1 MFESLGHV
9 MYRRRRW
16 VLALSGVFVIVAV
29 VWGTGVFGSL
39 ANGGFDDPNSES
51 AKALEQVEDA
61 VGRDN
66 ADVVLLYESADRTV
80 DDPAYR
86 AAVEGA
92 LADLPRDDIA
102 KVTTF
107 WSVQQQQRAEA
118 AARLVSEDRRSTYA
132 VLTLRGSSDDKLLA
146 TYRELEPALREPVPG
161 LELKIGGD
169 LALFDEVNTQVEQ
182 DIKRAETISLPLVLI
197 LLVIVF
203 GGLVAASLPLAVGGL
218 AILGAFTVLRLIAT
232 VTDVSIFSINIVTM
246 IGLGLAID
254 YALFVVTRFREQLAR
269 GDGVEQAIVT
279 TMATAG
285 RTIAFSGATVAVSI
299 ASLAV
304 FPVMFLQSMAYGGT
318 AAIAVAM
325 VAALTVLPALLAVLG
340 HRIDSLRIP
349 LLGRRRTADALV
361 GTEHGWWYRL
371 GRSVMRRPVAYAAVL
386 VPLLLLLG
394 LPFTRAEFG
403 GVDHRAL
410 PAGAESRVVAE
421 TLQRDFPGAGGT
433 SIVVAAKLDR
443 PVTGSTPDPATG
455 RALESY
461 LERLRAVEG
470 VDSAEI
476 TGIADDLAV
485 VSLRVPY
492 GAQEL
497 AARDVVEAVR
507 AVPASPGLQVTV
519 GGMTASVVDLLDG
532 LGDRLPWMGLFIV
545 LVTFLL
551 LFLAFGS
558 VVLPLKAVVM
568 NVLSL
573 SASFGALVWVFQDG
587 HLANLLGFT
596 SAGYLEATQPILL
609 FAVVFGLSMDYE
621 LFLLSR
627 VREEWDR
634 TGDNTRAVAIGL
646 QRTGRIITSAALL
659 LGVVVVAFSTSGIVF
674 IKMIGLGMVL
684 ALLIDA
690 TIVRALLVP
699 ATMRLLGRLNWWAPA
714 PLARFWQ
721 RYGIREGEES
731 SRAGGPRERVLVG

>member
-1 MFESLGHV
+1 MFEALGRV
-9 MYRRRRW
+9 MYRGRRW
-16 VLALSGVFVIVAV
+16 VLALTGGFVVVAV

-39 ANGGFDDPNSES
+39 ANGGFDDPGSES
-51 AKALEQVEDA
+51 ARALAQVEKA

-66 ADVVLLYESADRTV
+66 ADVVLLYESAERTV

-86 AAVEGA
+86 EAVDGA
-92 LADLPRDDIA
+92 LAGLPRDDIA
-102 KVTTF
+102 KMTTF
-107 WSVQQQQRAEA
+107 WSANEA
-118 AARLVSEDRRSTYA
+118 PQLVSKDRRGTYV
-132 VLTLRGSSDDKLLA
+132 VLTLRGGSDDALLE
-146 TYRELEPALREPVPG
+146 TYRDLEPALRQPVPG
-161 LELKIGGD
+161 LDIKIGGD
-169 LALFDEVNTQVEQ
+169 LAVFDEVNTQVEH
-182 DIKRAETISLPLVLI
+182 DIQRAEMISLPLVLV

-218 AILGAFTVLRLIAT
+218 AILGAFTVLRVIAT

-254 YALFVVTRFREQLAR
+254 YALFVVTRFREQLAA
-269 GDGVEQAIVT
+269 GDDVEQAIVT

-285 RTIAFSGATVAVSI
+285 RTIAFSGVTVAVSI
-299 ASLAV
+299 ASLAL
-304 FPVMFLQSMAYGGT
+304 FPVMFLRSMAYGGT
-318 AAIAVAM
+318 AAVAVAM

-340 HRIDSLRIP
+340 HRVDRLRIP
-349 LLGRRRTADALV
+349 LLGRRRADALT
-361 GTEHGWWYRL
+361 GAERGWWYRL
-371 GRSVMRRPVAYAAVL
+371 ARSVMRRPVLYAAVL
-386 VPLLLLLG
+386 VPVLLVLG

-421 TLQRDFPGAGGT
+421 TLQRDFPGAGG
-433 SIVVAAKLDR
+433 SDIVVAVRLDR

-461 LERLRAVEG
+461 LERLRTLDGVEAAH
-470 VDSAEI
+470 VA
-476 TGIADDLAV
+476 GIADDLAA
-485 VSLRVPY
+485 VSVHTPH
-492 GAQEL
+492 GAQDL
-497 AARDVVEAVR
+497 AARDVVDAVR
-507 AVPASPGLQVTV
+507 AVPDSPGLQATV
-519 GGMTASVVDLLDG
+519 GGQTAAVVDLLDT
-532 LGDRLPWMGLFIV
+532 LGERLPWMGLFIA
-545 LVTFLL
+545 LVTFVL

-568 NVLSL
+568 TILSL

-587 HLANLLGFT
+587 NLAGLLGFT
-596 SAGYLEATQPILL
+596 SSGFLEATQPILL

-627 VREEWDR
+627 VKEEYDH
-634 TGDNTRAVAIGL
+634 TGDNTRAVAAGV

-659 LGVVVVAFSTSGIVF
+659 LGVVVAAFSTSGIVF

-684 ALLIDA
+684 ALILDA
-690 TIVRALLVP
+690 TVVRALLVP
-699 ATMRLLGRLNWWAPA
+699 ATMRLLGRANWWAPE

-721 RYGIREGEES
+721 RYGIREGQE
-731 SRAGGPRERVLVG
+731 PRRDAREPELVG